1 MDITTIARNTMTT
14 AEEWVINADHDDAGM
29 RNLMNERSCL
39 YNNPWSYRSACLLSE
54 ACTWRESVSRPVV

>member
-29 RNLMNERSCL
+29 RINLMNVTTRTTDDGM
-39 YNNPWSYRSACLLSE
+39 SE
-54 ACTWRESVSRPVV
+54 VV